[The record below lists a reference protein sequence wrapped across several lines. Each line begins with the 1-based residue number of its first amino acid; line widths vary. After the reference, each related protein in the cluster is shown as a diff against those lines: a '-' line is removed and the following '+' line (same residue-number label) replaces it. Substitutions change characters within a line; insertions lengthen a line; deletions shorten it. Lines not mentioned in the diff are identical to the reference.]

1 MLKASAMELATG
13 KKLKYI
19 DALRGI
25 AIVGVLL
32 VHCGQAGTNHYPPFL
47 QNIILNGSRGVQLF
61 YMASAFTIFLTY
73 AGRREM
79 EVYHKTNFFIRRFF
93 RIAPLYYVGIV
104 YYLYQNGLGARY
116 FLGDV
121 AEVSTWNIVSNVLFV
136 NGFNPYWIT
145 SVVPGG
151 WSVAV
156 EMFFYCMVP
165 FLFLRI
171 RNLNQSVLFFIFS
184 IFLRMGLQVV
194 LHRFPLIAFDR
205 LWNEYLFFYL
215 PNQLPVFACGI
226 IFYFL
231 VNTPRSEWRVE
242 PLVAFALSILFLTQ
256 LATHTN
262 FIFPVH
268 VQFGIAFIVLGYALS
283 RKEFYALVNPVTIY
297 FGKISYSMYLVHFAI
312 LYGLTRLHCVD
323 FIPTDTVY
331 LAMINFV
338 LRFCL
343 LISLTALGSTITYH
357 LIEVPFQNIGK
368 KIIKRREDGLS
379 HDIQS
384 CLKAD
389 RRNYFL
395 FQRSAHRALESKHY
409 DMP

>member
-1 MLKASAMELATG
+1 MELATG

-25 AIVGVLL
+25 AILAVLL
-32 VHCGQAGTNHYPPFL
+32 VHCGQAGTNHYPSFL
-47 QNIILNGSRGVQLF
+47 QNVILNGAKGVQLF
-61 YMASAFTIFLTY
+61 FLASAFTIFLTY
-73 AGRREM
+73 AGRYKT

-104 YYLYQNGLGARY
+104 YYLCQNGLGARY

-121 AEVSTWNIVSNVLFV
+121 TEVSTWNIVSNVLFV
-136 NGFNPYWIT
+136 NGLSPYWIT

-184 IFLRMGLQVV
+184 LFLRMGLQLV

-215 PNQLPVFACGI
+215 PSQLPVFACGI
-226 IFYFL
+226 VFYFL
-231 VNTPRSEWRVE
+231 VNTPRSEWRVA
-242 PLVAFALSILFLTQ
+242 PFAVFMLSILFLAQ

-283 RKEFYALVNPVTIY
+283 LKEFDALVNPVTVY
-297 FGKISYSMYLVHFAI
+297 FGRISYSMYLVHFAA
-312 LYGLTRLHCVD
+312 LYWLTRLHCVD

-331 LAMINFV
+331 LALINFA

-343 LISLTALGSTITYH
+343 LVSLTVLGSTITYH
-357 LIEVPFQNIGK
+357 LVEVPFQNIGK
-368 KIIKRREDGLS
+368 KIIKRREDGYRTTFGLVWKQTGE
-379 HDIQS
+379 IIS
-384 CLKAD
+384 CFSL
-389 RRNYFL
+389 RRPG
-395 FQRSAHRALESKHY
+395 R
-409 DMP
+409 